1 MIKYPLQYE
10 SKRSYFDGEISEYFV
25 VKDNDGQLIFS
36 TSLVDSDRLK
46 ELLYTINRLY
56 KESN

>member
-25 VKDNDGQLIFS
+25 VKDNDGQQIGFIKS
-36 TSLVDSDRLK
+36 QIK
-46 ELLYTINRLY
+46 KGE
-56 KESN
+56 